1 MLRLQL
7 GPLVS
12 SWSEFLLALFRDL
25 APLGHS
31 VTRRS
36 DGGFTI
42 DLLKAETTQDKS
54 NWDRAH
60 LLRHQTLLEAHQ
72 DEILAFERDFAP
84 IFVDMATFQPSAVR
98 PILEIVDFKN
108 QSHVR
113 IVDYLKLYQTVT
125 AGRLVGRR
133 MGC

>member
-7 GPLVS
+7 GP
-12 SWSEFLLALFRDL
+12 
-25 APLGHS
+25 
-31 VTRRS
+31 
-36 DGGFTI
+36 
-42 DLLKAETTQDKS
+42 
-54 NWDRAH
+54 
-60 LLRHQTLLEAHQ
+60 LEAHQ